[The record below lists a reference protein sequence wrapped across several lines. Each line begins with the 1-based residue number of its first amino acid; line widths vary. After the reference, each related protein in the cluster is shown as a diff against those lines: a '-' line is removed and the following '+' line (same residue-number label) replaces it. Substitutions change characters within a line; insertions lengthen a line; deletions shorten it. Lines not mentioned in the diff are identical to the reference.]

1 MLTPGTILQDR
12 FEIVREIGRGGMGA
26 VFEGRDLKFNGSPIA
41 IKQCLLTSDQMKQAF
56 FKEASLLARLDHPY
70 LPDARE
76 HFVEG
81 DGHFL
86 IMKYI
91 EGDDLEN
98 LLLKRGHPFEVEE
111 VKGWMDQ
118 VLDALVYMH
127 GLTPLVIHRDI
138 KPGNIKLTP
147 TGHVKLIDFGLAKGG
162 GGTSIAGYSLNYS
175 APEQLQE
182 TGSDARTDLYSLGAT
197 MYRLLSGQIPKSAFE
212 RTNSLLNDQP
222 DPLMPLHRLNS
233 RVSEA
238 VSQVVAQALAL
249 RKNDRY
255 ATAADLKRALR
266 AAAENKL
273 PVVVPAY
280 TPTQLPDAGF
290 SRTVTPDIVSEPAP
304 YSPTEIKGEASAKPA
319 GFSVTQTPEESANP
333 PAISRTVTNAEES
346 KPAIQVA
353 VTPTVQPDKSPL
365 PVKEQASKSGM
376 MGKLIAAATGG
387 AVLIGG
393 IAFWS
398 LKPRPIDNNT
408 QSTASPTVSASA
420 SPGNTTSASPSSI
433 AKDVGG
439 KKLTYQGDI
448 GGIPI
453 EMTLQ
458 VNGTALTGTYFYVK
472 YKKTL
477 EARGEIKAGKKVEIK
492 GYDQG
497 KIVDIFVGEMISEAE
512 IKGDW
517 IKPDVEGESR
527 PFTLKIQAKK
537 SNSVPA
543 AVSTAT
549 PKPKPAKD
557 ESQSLIDQMNEAQK
571 VMDAMK
577 KKKQ

>member
-1 MLTPGTILQDR
+1 MLSPGTVLQNR

-81 DGHFL
+81 EGHFL

-222 DPLMPLHRLNS
+222 DPLVPLHRLNP
-233 RVSEA
+233 RVPEA

-249 RKNDRY
+249 KKNDRF
-255 ATAADLKRALR
+255 AEAAEMKRALR
-266 AAAENKL
+266 VAAENRL

-290 SRTVTPDIVSEPAP
+290 SRTVTPDKVSEPAP
-304 YSPTEIKGEASAKPA
+304 YSATEIKGEATGKPA
-319 GFSVTQTPEESANP
+319 EFSITQTPEEPAKP
-333 PAISRTVTNAEES
+333 PAVSRTVARAEEIA
-346 KPAIQVA
+346 PAMQTIS
-353 VTPTVQPDKSPL
+353 TPTVQPDRSPL
-365 PVKEQASKSGM
+365 PVKEQASKGAA
-376 MGKLIAAATGG
+376 MGKVIAAATGSV
-387 AVLIGG
+387 VLIGG
-393 IAFWS
+393 LVFWS
-398 LKPRPIDNNT
+398 LKPSPQPIVINN
-408 QSTASPTVSASA
+408 QSTASPA
-420 SPGNTTSASPSSI
+420 ASPSASNPVAEGSGHGTI
-433 AKDVGG
+433 LGSVTDQSGAVISGVQIVFTNINTNLKSTAVTNPTGAFIMPALIVGSYKMTVTQDG
-439 KKLTYQGDI
+439 FKKYSRS
-448 GGIPI
+448 GI
-453 EMTLQ
+453 
-458 VNGTALTGTYFYVK
+458 V
-472 YKKTL
+472 L
-477 EARGEIKAGKKVEIK
+477 EADQKAQLNVVLETGAV
-492 GYDQG
+492 
-497 KIVDIFVGEMISEAE
+497 AE
-512 IKGDW
+512 
-517 IKPDVEGESR
+517 R
-527 PFTLKIQAKK
+527 K
-537 SNSVPA
+537 SQDRQPV
-543 AVSTAT
+543 T
-549 PKPKPAKD
+549 PKPKLKQDA
-557 ESQSLIDQMNEAQK
+557 SQDLINQMNKTQEVIDTMK
-571 VMDAMK
+571 PK
-577 KKKQ
+577 KKN